1 VKVWTD
7 RLSAQNRDPAR
18 AAYRQWAWDTLLF
31 AQPEWSAGG
40 LCPFFHPSRLHLQQ
54 LRTTRVYL
62 GRLQLRAAMGK
73 YDHIAARTDDDIGDE
88 EAGRMRARLAED
100 SRARKA
106 AEAARIRKAN
116 EENRKRLAGIT
127 ARTDDGDGLIGG
139 GSPGSSPGT
148 SPWKMTSRSP
158 SPKRDELGEV
168 RDLLQQRFKDRVK
181 EENKAHLEKLANI
194 KPTIDDDTE
203 DDATGE
209 ARARLKT
216 ESAERRKAEAQALR
230 AKNAQFFSR
239 VKKVGATPPPA
250 RVLLYCIYSASPAC
264 RRPCALHR
272 PVGSPLPRFYRRF
285 PRTAH

>member
-1 VKVWTD
+1 
-7 RLSAQNRDPAR
+7 
-18 AAYRQWAWDTLLF
+18 
-31 AQPEWSAGG
+31 
-40 LCPFFHPSRLHLQQ
+40 
-54 LRTTRVYL
+54 
-62 GRLQLRAAMGK
+62 MGK
-73 YDHIAARTDDDIGDE
+73 YDHVQARTDDDIGDE
-88 EAGRMRARLAED
+88 EAGRMRAQLAEE
-100 SRARKA
+100 SRSRKA
-106 AEAARIRKAN
+106 AEAARIKKAN

-148 SPWKMTSRSP
+148 SPWKLASRSQ

-181 EENKAHLEKLANI
+181 EENKAHMERLASM

-209 ARARLKT
+209 ARARLKV

-239 VKKVGATPPPA
+239 VKKV
-250 RVLLYCIYSASPAC
+250 RDSSSPC
-264 RRPCALHR
+264 DSNPSSPRIRL
-272 PVGSPLPRFYRRF
+272 GSNPNPS
-285 PRTAH
+285 P